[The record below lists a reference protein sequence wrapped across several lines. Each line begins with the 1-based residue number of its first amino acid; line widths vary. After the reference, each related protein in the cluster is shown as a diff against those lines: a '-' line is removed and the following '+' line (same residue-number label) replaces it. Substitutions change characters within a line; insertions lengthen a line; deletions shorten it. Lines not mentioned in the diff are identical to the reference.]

1 MFMKKTQHSRINLSF
16 FGAISWFYLQ
26 IKQSRLV
33 QVLTALVV
41 VLMCV
46 VLILAINL
54 NQESRPVEVI
64 KVTPTAIPTELL
76 PRQTEWL
83 NWQRDS
89 VLLKDGS
96 AEVYFVDLAQDQKVE
111 MSFTYLSPTDAE
123 MSIVIGTI
131 SGQPTS
137 SVNWHWGYRVAE
149 YTRVKKADRVI
160 FNSEASNNYGILI
173 KPRLDMTVKANFEYR
188 IST

>member
-1 MFMKKTQHSRINLSF
+1 MKKTLHSRINLSF
-16 FGAISWFYLQ
+16 FGGISWFYLQ
-26 IKQSRLV
+26 IQQSRLV

-41 VLMCV
+41 VLMCA

-64 KVTPTAIPTELL
+64 KVTPNAIPTELL

-83 NWQRDS
+83 DWQRDS

-96 AEVYFVDLAQDQKVE
+96 AEVYFVYLAQDQEIE
-111 MSFTYLSPTDAE
+111 MNFSSLNPIDAE

-131 SGQPTS
+131 IGPPTHS
-137 SVNWHWGYRVAE
+137 ANWHWSYRVAE
-149 YTRVKKADRVI
+149 YTRVTKNDRVI

-173 KPRLDMTVKANFEYR
+173 KPRLDITVEVDFEYR
-188 IST
+188 VST